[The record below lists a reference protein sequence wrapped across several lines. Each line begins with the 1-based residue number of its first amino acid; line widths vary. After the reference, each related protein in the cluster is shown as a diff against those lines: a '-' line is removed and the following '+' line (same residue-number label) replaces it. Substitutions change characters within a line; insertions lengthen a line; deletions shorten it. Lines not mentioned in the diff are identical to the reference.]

1 MTGMQASAQSRRPG
15 NAWGLASVALRSDAS
30 QGAARLLRCAPALRV
45 TPSSLRAQAKPWK
58 RNKKFRF
65 RSETQALKS
74 GTFYVAKK
82 RNFLLCLDSN
92 TVVSRYW
99 SDLSRA
105 AQWCWFY
112 RCLPFEG

>member
-1 MTGMQASAQSRRPG
+1 MCEARRAHLTGMQASAQSRRPG
-15 NAWGLASVALRSDAS
+15 NAWGLVSVALRSDAS

-74 GTFYVAKK
+74 ETFYVAKK
-82 RNFLLCLDSN
+82 RNFLLCLD
-92 TVVSRYW
+92 TRGY
-99 SDLSRA
+99 RA
-105 AQWCWFY
+105 VIQQLAKS
-112 RCLPFEG
+112 